1 MGGAGKG
8 PPQATDTVTTTT
20 QPHSLTA
27 TPGSACHTCKNHAEV
42 GSPRLRSRRQV
53 HFAAPLPC
61 VTHTAGCSSLGLWLC
76 RLAVGSDTP
85 SMEATAAV
93 ARRAGLL
100 AQARPGSRARARAW
114 ERGVGVC
121 VGTAPSAAR
130 RRLLVASLAVGEPL
144 PAQSQL
150 GEEAVALEVREEEDE
165 AANSI
170 VSTGNL
176 LPPDADVPE
185 AIKTVRVKFVLKKQ
199 CAFGQHFLVVGDN
212 PALGMWDPSKAIAL
226 DWSEDHVW
234 TAKTDL
240 PANKLIEF
248 KFLLR
253 DASGHVRWQHGANR
267 TLQTTETT
275 HTLVVHEDWDHAKQ
289 QKVSEEEE
297 LSTGSEDDVISGDLV
312 GSNGATLAHDIT
324 TDENLKN
331 KSVEP
336 VADVPLQ
343 VVANETN
350 QSQLILEKGQTVIKV
365 KELHGETKTVAQN
378 DSNDDDTAL
387 CHEGALLA
395 NRPTT
400 SILENDLA
408 WAGKAMQQVLR
419 ILGFQIGTTKT

>member
-1 MGGAGKG
+1 
-8 PPQATDTVTTTT
+8 T
-20 QPHSLTA
+20 
-27 TPGSACHTCKNHAEV
+27 
-42 GSPRLRSRRQV
+42 SRRRCRV
-53 HFAAPLPC
+53 SL
-61 VTHTAGCSSLGLWLC
+61 THTAGCSSLGLWLC
-76 RLAVGSDTP
+76 RLAAVRPPPGLKP
-85 SMEATAAV
+85 MEAAA

-100 AQARPGSRARARAW
+100 ACARPGSRARARAW
-114 ERGVGVC
+114 ERGVGV
-121 VGTAPSAAR
+121 GSAPSRAR
-130 RRLLVASLAVGEPL
+130 RRLLVASLGVGKPL
-144 PAQSQL
+144 PAQSL
-150 GEEAVALEVREEEDE
+150 AEEAVALEVHEEEDVV
-165 AANSI
+165 NSI
-170 VSTGNL
+170 VSDGNL
-176 LPPDADVPE
+176 PPPDTDEIAPVPE
-185 AIKTVRVKFVLKKQ
+185 AKTVRVKFVLKKQ
-199 CAFGQHFLVVGDN
+199 CAFGQHFLVVGDV
-212 PALGMWDPSKAIAL
+212 PALGLWDTSKATAL

-253 DASGHVRWQHGANR
+253 DASGHVCWQHGANR

-297 LSTGSEDDVISGDLV
+297 LSTGSEDDAFLGNLV

-331 KSVEP
+331 KSVVA

-343 VVANETN
+343 VVANESN
-350 QSQLILEKGQTVIKV
+350 QSQLMLKKDQTVLKV

-378 DSNDDDTAL
+378 GSNDDDTAL
-387 CHEGALLA
+387 CQEGVLLA
-395 NRPTT
+395 NRPT
-400 SILENDLA
+400 SVLENDLA